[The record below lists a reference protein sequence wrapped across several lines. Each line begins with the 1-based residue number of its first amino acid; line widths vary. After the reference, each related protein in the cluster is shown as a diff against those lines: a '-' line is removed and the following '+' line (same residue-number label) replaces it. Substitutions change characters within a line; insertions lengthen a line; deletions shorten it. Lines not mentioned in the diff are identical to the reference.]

1 MNKKSDNNKFL
12 CANCSISLNND
23 DIECCN
29 SLSLG
34 KLFCSECLF
43 NKFSKLSGFT
53 IEELQKYLLL
63 NDEQFINKM
72 NIIKENVL
80 KEFKKE
86 GEFERY

>member
-1 MNKKSDNNKFL
+1 M
-12 CANCSISLNND
+12 SLNSN

-29 SLSLG
+29 NLSLG

-43 NKFSKLSGFT
+43 NKFSKMSGFR

-63 NDEQFINKM
+63 DHEQFINKM

>member
-1 MNKKSDNNKFL
+1 MKKKSDNNIFL
-12 CANCSISLNND
+12 CANCSMSLNSN

-29 SLSLG
+29 NLSLG

-43 NKFSKLSGFT
+43 NKFSKMSGFR

-63 NDEQFINKM
+63 DHEQFINKM